1 MSGVPKMT
9 SHFEDFPGG
18 AHGCDL
24 LEQKDAKHCPQR
36 DRAHGVKPRESRCKL
51 PSVLSGG

>member
-1 MSGVPKMT
+1 MT
-9 SHFEDFPGG
+9 SHFYDFPGG

-36 DRAHGVKPRESRCKL
+36 ERAHGVKPRESRYKL